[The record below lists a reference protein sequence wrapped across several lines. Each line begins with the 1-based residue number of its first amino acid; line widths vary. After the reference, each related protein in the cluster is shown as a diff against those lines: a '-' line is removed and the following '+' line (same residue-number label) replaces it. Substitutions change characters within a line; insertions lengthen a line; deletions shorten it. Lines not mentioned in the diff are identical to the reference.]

1 MFDLLKKRISGFVE
15 KLSGKGGKEEEKPEV
30 APPIEE
36 EKTVSTKEIEDAAPK
51 QPPKIE
57 EAPSSPLEVA
67 EEEEPLEEKAGIPKA
82 AKPKKA
88 EAEKKEGPA
97 ISKTVKKDEG
107 AKKPA
112 QKKGAKEAPKQEEP
126 KEKTAEAGAPKEAPK
141 KEEVREKPLQES
153 VKKKSEPK
161 EEEEAVPA
169 KEEIAVAQEA
179 KEGEREEPSLEQE
192 PREGPK
198 AREVREERKEPEKKK
213 GFLEQV
219 FGGGK
224 KKEETKPEPKKEGIA
239 APREIW
245 EIAKKEEPAEK
256 TPEVPPIKET
266 GPEEKEESAP
276 AAPKGGASKEK
287 AQKKEEELKKKVK
300 KSLLASVSET
310 IRGESEVKEEEIA
323 ELLDELEL
331 GMLESDVALSVAEE
345 IKEELRKR
353 IVGSKVKRGQTAIFV
368 RDSLKDI
375 LLGMFKETPG
385 FEISERLK
393 AGEGPHK
400 IMVVGPNGAGKTT
413 TIAKIVNLLKK
424 EGHSVC
430 VAASD
435 TFRAAAVE
443 QLVHHGGK
451 LGVKVIHGAYG
462 SDPTSIAFD
471 ALNHAKSNGISIV
484 IIDTAGRQDT
494 NVNLIN
500 QLKKMDRVIKPELK
514 IYVGESIAGNAMV
527 EQISTFNNDIGLDGV
542 VLTKLDCDPKGGT
555 VISVSRV
562 ARLPILYVGTG
573 QGYGDLR
580 KFRAEEIV
588 EEILS

>member
-1 MFDLLKKRISGFVE
+1 VFDLLKKRISGFVD
-15 KLSGKGGKEEEKPEV
+15 KISGKAEKEGEKPEQAPQTKEEKPV
-30 APPIEE
+30 SV
-36 EKTVSTKEIEDAAPK
+36 EKTKEAAQK
-51 QPPKIE
+51 QPPKTE
-57 EAPSSPLEVA
+57 EGLPPEIPKTKA
-67 EEEEPLEEKAGIPKA
+67 EEKKPPKEKAIPKA
-82 AKPKKA
+82 AKPKKE
-88 EAEKKEGPA
+88 EAAKKKEKAAPEKAPQKEDGAQKP
-97 ISKTVKKDEG
+97 
-107 AKKPA
+107 AKK
-112 QKKGAKEAPKQEEP
+112 
-126 KEKTAEAGAPKEAPK
+126 KEAPK
-141 KEEVREKPLQES
+141 KEAEKEKPPEGPA
-153 VKKKSEPK
+153 KKKEEPSPKPK
-161 EEEEAVPA
+161 EAPKARKVQEEPRERKRGFLERVFGGEKKEEPPEPA
-169 KEEIAVAQEA
+169 PKKEEIASLEEA
-179 KEGEREEPSLEQE
+179 KEP
-192 PREGPK
+192 P
-198 AREVREERKEPEKKK
+198 
-213 GFLEQV
+213 
-219 FGGGK
+219 
-224 KKEETKPEPKKEGIA
+224 KKEELKEKAPNTPLKKEAGQQKKEG
-239 APREIW
+239 APPPPAKAEI
-245 EIAKKEEPAEK
+245 
-256 TPEVPPIKET
+256 
-266 GPEEKEESAP
+266 
-276 AAPKGGASKEK
+276 SKEK
-287 AQKKEEELKKKVK
+287 AQKKEEELRKKVK
-300 KSLLASVSET
+300 KGLLASVSET
-310 IRGESEVKEEEIA
+310 IRGESEIKGEEVV

-368 RDSLKDI
+368 RDSLREI

-385 FEISERLK
+385 FEISERLG
-393 AGEGPHK
+393 AEGKPHK

-413 TIAKIVNLLKK
+413 TIAKIVNLLKNQ
-424 EGHSVC
+424 GHSVC

-451 LGVKVIHGAYG
+451 LGISVIHGAYG

-471 ALNHAKSNGISIV
+471 ALNHAKANGIDIV

-527 EQISTFNNDIGLDGV
+527 EQISTFNSDIGLDGV

-573 QGYGDLR
+573 QGYGDMR
-580 KFRAEEIV
+580 KFEAEEIV